1 MLSKMKEIIRYLDED
16 MDYEAL
22 TNLLECSQTE

>member
-1 MLSKMKEIIRYLDED
+1 MLSKMKEMIHYLDED

-22 TNLLECSQTE
+22 ANLLECSETE

>member
-1 MLSKMKEIIRYLDED
+1 MLSKKKEMIHYLDED

-22 TNLLECSQTE
+22 TNLLECSQKD